1 MSCFSKRGR
10 LPEKI
15 TTKFSF
21 QIMRKLPAHIPSPM
35 EEEDDLLF
43 ILPCS
48 TEGQESCIMT
58 LKGYFL
64 LLFLVLATGN
74 IFLSLLPMFLSPS
87 WYPESSEMCVLK
99 ELLRM
104 DTRVFSYGSKV
115 GPAGGASRADGA

>member
-64 LLFLVLATGN
+64 LLFFGISYWKHFPVIIANVPFSQLV
-74 IFLSLLPMFLSPS
+74 P
-87 WYPESSEMCVLK
+87 
-99 ELLRM
+99 
-104 DTRVFSYGSKV
+104 RVFRDVCTKRASQDGHQSFQLWKQSWPSGGSK
-115 GPAGGASRADGA
+115 

>member
-1 MSCFSKRGR
+1 
-10 LPEKI
+10 
-15 TTKFSF
+15 
-21 QIMRKLPAHIPSPM
+21 
-35 EEEDDLLF
+35 
-43 ILPCS
+43 
-48 TEGQESCIMT
+48 MT

-64 LLFLVLATGN
+64 LLFLVLATGS

-115 GPAGGASRADGA
+115 GPAGGGEQVEQMVPKQ